1 MHQVRAPALVSEFGW
16 TDVGLEAVESLATT
30 AAGTKAVVSAQRV
43 PAGATHEYVVTEPKL
58 AVATLC
64 RILRERF
71 ESVNSETE
79 PPRVVVFAPSANAA
93 VELASR
99 LQGAIFGTVTGD
111 GSAGLW
117 GLSVLLPS
125 AESRLQATLNNDTN
139 TLSVLESSLR
149 VMEMFACNRTSVLVT
164 TAAATRGLDFPQVT
178 DVLNLGIVGSAADY
192 VHRAGRVGRVGQL
205 ARGKVLSVLCA
216 AEVEELLA
224 LGRELKFSPK
234 ARDPPEITSLSD
246 VVKLS
251 EDDEKPIRSGYQNEA
266 AVQVLAD
273 LFNLMDTAEPNFDVG
288 GEQL

>member
-1 MHQVRAPALVSEFGW
+1 MHALITPHCPSWPLIAALIAALIAPHCPSMTLIAPLI
-16 TDVGLEAVESLATT
+16 ATN
-30 AAGTKAVVSAQRV
+30 A
-43 PAGATHEYVVTEPKL
+43 
-58 AVATLC
+58 
-64 RILRERF
+64 
-71 ESVNSETE
+71 VNSETE

-178 DVLNLGIVGSAADY
+178 
-192 VHRAGRVGRVGQL
+192 
-205 ARGKVLSVLCA
+205 
-216 AEVEELLA
+216 
-224 LGRELKFSPK
+224 
-234 ARDPPEITSLSD
+234 
-246 VVKLS
+246 
-251 EDDEKPIRSGYQNEA
+251 
-266 AVQVLAD
+266 
-273 LFNLMDTAEPNFDVG
+273 
-288 GEQL
+288 

>member
-1 MHQVRAPALVSEFGW
+1 MPL
-16 TDVGLEAVESLATT
+16 LATT
-30 AAGTKAVVSAQRV
+30 RHYWPLLATTRHYSPLLATTRHYSPLIDRPLIDPHC
-43 PAGATHEYVVTEPKL
+43 PALPLIAPQCPTSFPTYTN
-58 AVATLC
+58 A
-64 RILRERF
+64 
-71 ESVNSETE
+71 VNSETE

-178 DVLNLGIVGSAADY
+178 VVLN
-192 VHRAGRVGRVGQL
+192 
-205 ARGKVLSVLCA
+205 
-216 AEVEELLA
+216 
-224 LGRELKFSPK
+224 
-234 ARDPPEITSLSD
+234 
-246 VVKLS
+246 
-251 EDDEKPIRSGYQNEA
+251 
-266 AVQVLAD
+266 
-273 LFNLMDTAEPNFDVG
+273 
-288 GEQL
+288 

>member
-1 MHQVRAPALVSEFGW
+1 MQVRRDGAQTCGRDPLPYPTRALRIRCILIAALIAPHSP
-16 TDVGLEAVESLATT
+16 SLPLNAPQCPTYCPSLPLIAPQCPT
-30 AAGTKAVVSAQRV
+30 SFPTYTNA
-43 PAGATHEYVVTEPKL
+43 
-58 AVATLC
+58 
-64 RILRERF
+64 
-71 ESVNSETE
+71 VNSETE

-178 DVLNLGIVGSAADY
+178 VVLN
-192 VHRAGRVGRVGQL
+192 
-205 ARGKVLSVLCA
+205 
-216 AEVEELLA
+216 
-224 LGRELKFSPK
+224 
-234 ARDPPEITSLSD
+234 
-246 VVKLS
+246 
-251 EDDEKPIRSGYQNEA
+251 
-266 AVQVLAD
+266 
-273 LFNLMDTAEPNFDVG
+273 
-288 GEQL
+288 

>member
-1 MHQVRAPALVSEFGW
+1 
-16 TDVGLEAVESLATT
+16 
-30 AAGTKAVVSAQRV
+30 
-43 PAGATHEYVVTEPKL
+43 VTEPKL

-71 ESVNSETE
+71 ESGAHSLPLSLPSLPLIAPLIATNAVNSETE

-178 DVLNLGIVGSAADY
+178 
-192 VHRAGRVGRVGQL
+192 
-205 ARGKVLSVLCA
+205 
-216 AEVEELLA
+216 
-224 LGRELKFSPK
+224 
-234 ARDPPEITSLSD
+234 
-246 VVKLS
+246 
-251 EDDEKPIRSGYQNEA
+251 
-266 AVQVLAD
+266 
-273 LFNLMDTAEPNFDVG
+273 
-288 GEQL
+288 

>member
-1 MHQVRAPALVSEFGW
+1 M
-16 TDVGLEAVESLATT
+16 
-30 AAGTKAVVSAQRV
+30 
-43 PAGATHEYVVTEPKL
+43 TEPKL

-71 ESVNSETE
+71 ESGAFSLPLSLPLIAPHCPSLPHLLPLNAPLIAPQRPTSFPTYTNAVNSETE

-178 DVLNLGIVGSAADY
+178 VVLN
-192 VHRAGRVGRVGQL
+192 
-205 ARGKVLSVLCA
+205 
-216 AEVEELLA
+216 
-224 LGRELKFSPK
+224 
-234 ARDPPEITSLSD
+234 
-246 VVKLS
+246 
-251 EDDEKPIRSGYQNEA
+251 
-266 AVQVLAD
+266 
-273 LFNLMDTAEPNFDVG
+273 
-288 GEQL
+288 

>member
-1 MHQVRAPALVSEFGW
+1 MQVRRDGAQTCGRDPLPYPTRALRIRCILIAALIAPHSP
-16 TDVGLEAVESLATT
+16 SLPLIAPHCPTSFPT
-30 AAGTKAVVSAQRV
+30 YTNA
-43 PAGATHEYVVTEPKL
+43 
-58 AVATLC
+58 
-64 RILRERF
+64 
-71 ESVNSETE
+71 VNSETE

-178 DVLNLGIVGSAADY
+178 VVLN
-192 VHRAGRVGRVGQL
+192 
-205 ARGKVLSVLCA
+205 
-216 AEVEELLA
+216 
-224 LGRELKFSPK
+224 
-234 ARDPPEITSLSD
+234 
-246 VVKLS
+246 
-251 EDDEKPIRSGYQNEA
+251 
-266 AVQVLAD
+266 
-273 LFNLMDTAEPNFDVG
+273 
-288 GEQL
+288 

>member
-1 MHQVRAPALVSEFGW
+1 M
-16 TDVGLEAVESLATT
+16 
-30 AAGTKAVVSAQRV
+30 
-43 PAGATHEYVVTEPKL
+43 TEPKL

-71 ESVNSETE
+71 ESGAFSLPLSLPLIAPHCPSLPLIAPLIAPQCPTSFPTYTNAVNSETE

-178 DVLNLGIVGSAADY
+178 VVLN
-192 VHRAGRVGRVGQL
+192 
-205 ARGKVLSVLCA
+205 
-216 AEVEELLA
+216 
-224 LGRELKFSPK
+224 
-234 ARDPPEITSLSD
+234 
-246 VVKLS
+246 
-251 EDDEKPIRSGYQNEA
+251 
-266 AVQVLAD
+266 
-273 LFNLMDTAEPNFDVG
+273 
-288 GEQL
+288 

>member
-1 MHQVRAPALVSEFGW
+1 MHALITPRCPSLPLICALIVALIVALIAPIALHCPSMP
-16 TDVGLEAVESLATT
+16 L
-30 AAGTKAVVSAQRV
+30 
-43 PAGATHEYVVTEPKL
+43 
-58 AVATLC
+58 VAPL
-64 RILRERF
+64 IAMNA
-71 ESVNSETE
+71 VNSETE

-178 DVLNLGIVGSAADY
+178 
-192 VHRAGRVGRVGQL
+192 
-205 ARGKVLSVLCA
+205 
-216 AEVEELLA
+216 
-224 LGRELKFSPK
+224 
-234 ARDPPEITSLSD
+234 
-246 VVKLS
+246 
-251 EDDEKPIRSGYQNEA
+251 
-266 AVQVLAD
+266 
-273 LFNLMDTAEPNFDVG
+273 
-288 GEQL
+288 

>member
-1 MHQVRAPALVSEFGW
+1 MHALITPHCPSLPLIAALIVALIAPIALHCPSMPLVAP
-16 TDVGLEAVESLATT
+16 LIATN
-30 AAGTKAVVSAQRV
+30 A
-43 PAGATHEYVVTEPKL
+43 
-58 AVATLC
+58 
-64 RILRERF
+64 
-71 ESVNSETE
+71 VNSETE

-178 DVLNLGIVGSAADY
+178 
-192 VHRAGRVGRVGQL
+192 
-205 ARGKVLSVLCA
+205 
-216 AEVEELLA
+216 
-224 LGRELKFSPK
+224 
-234 ARDPPEITSLSD
+234 
-246 VVKLS
+246 
-251 EDDEKPIRSGYQNEA
+251 
-266 AVQVLAD
+266 
-273 LFNLMDTAEPNFDVG
+273 
-288 GEQL
+288 

>member
-1 MHQVRAPALVSEFGW
+1 MRSRPSAASYASDSNQVRTIAALIALIAPHCPSMTLIAPLI
-16 TDVGLEAVESLATT
+16 ATN
-30 AAGTKAVVSAQRV
+30 A
-43 PAGATHEYVVTEPKL
+43 
-58 AVATLC
+58 
-64 RILRERF
+64 
-71 ESVNSETE
+71 VNSETE

-178 DVLNLGIVGSAADY
+178 
-192 VHRAGRVGRVGQL
+192 
-205 ARGKVLSVLCA
+205 
-216 AEVEELLA
+216 
-224 LGRELKFSPK
+224 
-234 ARDPPEITSLSD
+234 
-246 VVKLS
+246 
-251 EDDEKPIRSGYQNEA
+251 
-266 AVQVLAD
+266 
-273 LFNLMDTAEPNFDVG
+273 
-288 GEQL
+288 